1 MKERMMGVLCDFLSF
16 LQVERGLSRNTVQ
29 SYRYDLEHFIS
40 FLSGQGCRPEQA
52 TQTAILSFMNYLQMQ
67 NRSARTRSRKL
78 AAIRT
83 FYRYLLQEGR
93 IGLDPTENLTSPKL
107 ERVLP
112 RVLSVGEVELLLSQ
126 PDTRTVIGLRDKA
139 MLELLYATGMRVSE
153 MLSLNTEHLNLDLGF
168 VRCLGKGSRER
179 IIPVGEVA
187 LRYSREYLSRGRLKL
202 RKNNWERALFLN
214 RHGSRLSRQGFWKI
228 LKGYARRAGITKEI
242 TPHVLRHSFATHLLE
257 NGADLRVVQEILGH
271 ADVTTT
277 QIYTHLS
284 QGKLRD
290 VYEKAHPRS

>member
-1 MKERMMGVLCDFLSF
+1 MKGTLYDFLTF

-29 SYRYDLEHFIS
+29 SYRYDLEHFAA
-40 FLSGQGCRPEQA
+40 FLAGQGCKLEHA
-52 TQTAILSFMNYLQMQ
+52 TQFAILSFLNYQHQQ

-78 AAIRT
+78 AAMRA
-83 FYRYLLQEGR
+83 FYRYLLQERR
-93 IGLDPTENLTSPKL
+93 IAADPTENLTSPKL
-107 ERVLP
+107 EKVLP
-112 RVLSVGEVELLLSQ
+112 RVLSVQDIELLLSQ
-126 PDTRTVIGLRDKA
+126 PDAGTVIGLRDKA

-153 MLSLNTEHLNLDLGF
+153 MLGLNTEHLNLDLGF

-187 LRYSREYLSRGRLKL
+187 VRYTREYLSRARLKL
-202 RKNNWERALFLN
+202 RKNAWERAVFLN
-214 RHGSRLSRQGFWKI
+214 RNGNRLTRQGFWKI
-228 LKGYARRAGITKEI
+228 LKGYARRAGIPKEI

-257 NGADLRVVQEILGH
+257 NGADLRAVQEMLGH

-284 QGKLRD
+284 QGKLRE
-290 VYEKAHPRS
+290 VYDKAHPRA